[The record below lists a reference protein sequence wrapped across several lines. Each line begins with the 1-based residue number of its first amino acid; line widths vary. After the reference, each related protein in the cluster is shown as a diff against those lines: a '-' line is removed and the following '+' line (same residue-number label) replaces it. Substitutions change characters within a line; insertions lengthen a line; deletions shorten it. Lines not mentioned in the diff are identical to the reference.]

1 VRDNCQIIDAL
12 IAAASILL
20 RSFTVDLLSATPN
33 NVGTLALSE
42 LECLTMSRFTPSSG
56 KNHLYYGDNLEVLR
70 KYVPDESVD
79 LCYIDPPFN
88 SKRNY
93 NQIYTNVGKEDA
105 AQAQAFVDTWNWDE
119 LAIKGFTE
127 IVNNIGG
134 RFSSQTINL
143 IAGLEN
149 VLGHSSLL
157 AYVIS
162 MTLRVTEI
170 HRALKPTGSFY
181 FHCDPTSSHYLKL
194 VIDSIFCPNGGDYKN
209 EIAWKRSSA
218 HNDAKQGRRAL
229 GNITDII
236 FYYTKSDQYVFNV
249 QHTPYDEEY
258 INNFYRHIDEQG
270 RRYRLGDITGPGGA
284 AKGNPKYEVMG
295 VTRYWRYSQEKMAQ
309 LISDGRVIQT
319 RPGTVPQYK
328 RYLDEMSGVAL
339 QNLWTDI
346 QPLSSQA
353 KERLGYPTQKPASL
367 LERIIKLSS
376 NEGDVVLDAYCGCGT
391 TVAVAQKLSRKW
403 IGIDITYQAVSLILK
418 RLEDTHGSAVL
429 NDVVTSGIPKDLKSA
444 EALATRKDDRTRK
457 EFEKWAILTYSRNR
471 ATINEKKGADKG
483 VDGRA
488 YFRVDKQT
496 QGQVVFQVK
505 SGNVGAKDVRDLV
518 GTMTREKAE
527 MAVLITMKKPTKPM
541 LQEARDCGYYSKFGH
556 DFPSVQIISVDEILG
571 GTQMNIN
578 ALLVDDV
585 LKSAN
590 RRKNDD
596 ADQMELLSA

>member
-1 VRDNCQIIDAL
+1 MRCYYLIIDAL
-12 IAAASILL
+12 IAAASTLL
-20 RSFTVDLLSATPN
+20 RLFTVELLSASPN

-42 LECLTMSRFTPSSG
+42 IECLTMSRFTPNSG

-70 KYVPDESVD
+70 MYVPDESVD

-134 RFSSQTINL
+134 RFSSQTISL
-143 IAGLEN
+143 ISGLES

-209 EIAWKRSSA
+209 EITWKRTTAHSDSS
-218 HNDAKQGRRAL
+218 KY
-229 GNITDII
+229 GNNVDII
-236 FYYTKSDQYVFNV
+236 FFYSKSSKYCWNQLFKE
-249 QHTPYDEEY
+249 YDDEY
-258 INNFYRHIDEQG
+258 KKRYKNIDADG
-270 RRYRLGDITGPGGA
+270 RRWTDDNLT
-284 AKGNPKYEVMG
+284 AKGLSGGGYEYSYKGAISLWRVPLETMERLDREG
-295 VTRYWRYSQEKMAQ
+295 KLHFTRNGGIRF
-309 LISDGRVIQT
+309 
-319 RPGTVPQYK
+319 K
-328 RYLDEMSGVAL
+328 RYLDEMQGVPLQAL
-339 QNLWTDI
+339 WEDI
-346 QPLSSQA
+346 SPLNSQA
-353 KERLGYPTQKPASL
+353 KERLGYPTQKPESL
-367 LERIIKLSS
+367 LERIIKASS

-391 TVAVAQKLSRKW
+391 TVAVAQKNNRKW

-418 RLEDTHGSAVL
+418 RLEDTHGSTVV
-429 NDVVTSGIPKDLKSA
+429 DTVVTSGIPKDLKSA

-483 VDGRA
+483 IDGRA

-505 SGNVGAKDVRDLV
+505 SGAVGAKDVRDLV

-541 LQEARDCGYYSKFGH
+541 LQEAKECGYYSKFGH
-556 DFPSVQIISVDEILG
+556 DFPSVQIISVEEILS

-585 LKSAN
+585 LKSAS
-590 RRKNDD
+590 RRKGDEE
-596 ADQMELLSA
+596 QMELLSA